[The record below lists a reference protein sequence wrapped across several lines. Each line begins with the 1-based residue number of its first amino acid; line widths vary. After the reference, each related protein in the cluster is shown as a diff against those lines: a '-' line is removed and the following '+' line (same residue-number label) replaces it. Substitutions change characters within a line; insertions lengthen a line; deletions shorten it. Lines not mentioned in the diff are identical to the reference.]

1 MSTAALNTPLIT
13 CPVAIPS
20 HLPHQVPSALH
31 WQPTTL
37 GSASTPPQL
46 HLLDQRALPFQI
58 TYLPYSTASAVAEAI
73 TTMVVRG
80 APAIGIT
87 GAFGVALA
95 AYTHQHAPLH
105 AFTQAVQA
113 DAQQVRAARPT
124 AVNLMWAVDRQLR
137 CLQASLA
144 QGLTPPAIAEALA
157 TEALTIWEEDIA
169 ANLRMG
175 ELGAALLPANATLH
189 THCNAGAIATGGYG
203 TALGVVR
210 TAFAQ
215 GRCAKVFADETR
227 PRLQGGQLTA
237 WELVSEGIPTTV
249 VSDGMCGHIMQQ
261 GLVNAVLVGADR
273 IAANGD
279 TANKIG
285 TYTLALAAKAHG
297 VPFYVVAPT
306 STLDLTLPSGASI
319 PIEERCGSELTHVGE
334 QRILAQGIETFNP
347 GFDVTPA
354 SHISAIIT
362 EKGVAYPPF
371 EDTLRQW

>member
-1 MSTAALNTPLIT
+1 MSTTALNTPLIT

-31 WQPTTL
+31 WQPA
-37 GSASTPPQL
+37 SASTPPQL
-46 HLLDQRALPFQI
+46 HLLDQRALPFQT
-58 TYLPYSTASAVAEAI
+58 TYLPYTTAPAVAEAI

-80 APAIGIT
+80 APAIGIA

-95 AYTHQHAPLH
+95 AHTQLHQPSAA
-105 AFTQAVQA
+105 AFIQAVET
-113 DAQQVRAARPT
+113 DAQQLRSARPT
-124 AVNLMWAVDRQLR
+124 AVNLMWAVYRQLR
-137 CLQASLA
+137 CLQQLA
-144 QGLTPPAIAEALA
+144 TEGLNPVAIAEGLA
-157 TEALTIWEEDIA
+157 TEALAIWSEDVA

-306 STLDLTLPSGASI
+306 STLDLTLPSGAGI

-334 QRILAQGIETFNP
+334 QRILAQGINTFNP

-371 EDTLRQW
+371 EATLRQW